1 MLFNAIS
8 PLKKIIGKKF
18 AYYIQSIY
26 LCTVKKLTIE
36 YAERCNSVIPKRK
49 RLNRFSK
56 YINILLDYG
65 TN

>member
-1 MLFNAIS
+1 MN
-8 PLKKIIGKKF
+8 KIIGKKF

-36 YAERCNSVIPKRK
+36 YAEWCNTVILKRK

-56 YINILLDYG
+56 HIKFYQNYG